1 MAIGYW
7 LLKSEPDVFS
17 IEDLRLSARRTTDW
31 GGVRNY
37 QARNFIRDQMRPG
50 DKVLFYHS
58 NAKPSGVAGLAE
70 ITSTAYPD
78 VTAFDPQSPYHDA
91 DANPA
96 EPTWYAIDV
105 TWVQTF
111 DTVLPL
117 EQLKG
122 DPKLEGMELLRKG
135 SRLSVQTVS
144 KAHYERVVKL
154 AAKGG

>member
-17 IEDLRLSARRTTDW
+17 IGDLEQAAGRTTDW

-37 QARNFIRDQMRPG
+37 QARNFIRDQMKPG
-50 DKVLFYHS
+50 DKVLYYHS

-70 ITSTAYPD
+70 ITSAAYADATAS
-78 VTAFDPQSPYHDA
+78 DPQSPYYDP
-91 DANPA
+91 DANKS

-105 TWVQTF
+105 TWMKTF
-111 DTVLPL
+111 PAVLPL
-117 EQLKG
+117 ERLKA
-122 DPKLEGMELLRKG
+122 DPKLTGMELLRKG
-135 SRLSVQTVS
+135 SRLSVQPVS

-154 AAKGG
+154 AAEVV

>member
-1 MAIGYW
+1 MAIGHW

-17 IEDLRLSARRTTDW
+17 IEDLQQSERRTTDW

-70 ITSTAYPD
+70 ITSAAYPD
-78 VTAFDPQSPYHDA
+78 ATAFDPQSPYHDP

-105 TWVQTF
+105 TWVRTF
-111 DTVLPL
+111 AKLLPL
-117 EQLKG
+117 EELKC
-122 DPKLEGMELLRKG
+122 DPKLEGMELLRRG
-135 SRLSVQTVS
+135 SRLSVQPVS
-144 KAHYERVVKL
+144 KAHYERIVKL
-154 AAKGG
+154 AAKGD